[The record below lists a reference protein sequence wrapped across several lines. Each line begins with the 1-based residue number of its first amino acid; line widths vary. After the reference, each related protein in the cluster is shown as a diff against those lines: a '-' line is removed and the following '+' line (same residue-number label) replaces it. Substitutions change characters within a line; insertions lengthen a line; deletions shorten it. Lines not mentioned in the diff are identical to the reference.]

1 MPEHYRKTLVRQIS
15 QNPCRLNDTY
25 GTGQGYLWVAKGC
38 RAEFEVTVPGVAP
51 ANVIVQTVSVRGSK
65 YVDVLGSRTPY
76 TRTVGRGPAVLL
88 RDGRL
93 IRATWRR
100 LTVKTGTRF
109 LDDKRR
115 DVPMKPGPTWILLQ
129 PKGESF
135 SWSS

>member
-1 MPEHYRKTLVRQIS
+1 
-15 QNPCRLNDTY
+15 
-25 GTGQGYLWVAKGC
+25 
-38 RAEFEVTVPGVAP
+38 
-51 ANVIVQTVSVRGSK
+51 VRGSR

-76 TRTVGRGPAVLL
+76 TTTVGRGPAVLL

-109 LDDKRR
+109 LDDKGR

-129 PKGESF
+129 PKGEPF
-135 SWSS
+135 TWSS